1 MLRNT
6 IVLISLCIGSFPI
19 LAQVARSETQ
29 ANFRLKTTKTI
40 APIKIDG
47 DLSDPIWK
55 QADRGRDFWLKWP
68 RDGEQALAKTEIQT
82 AYDDQYFYVG
92 IVCYDDSAKYI
103 LQSLKRDAQY
113 WDSDGV
119 AVVLDPV
126 NLANNGYFFALSPAG
141 VQYEGLISAGSD
153 EMDFNWDNVWR
164 GETKVYNDRWT
175 AEFAIPFRI
184 LRYKEGQTEWGINFI
199 RNDAGRGH
207 YSTWTKIPLQFNGT
221 DLGWTGA
228 LQWDKSPNQAKA
240 NYAIVPYISTSA
252 NQVHAEGSKINSGF
266 NAGLDAKIGIGS
278 AMNLDVTINPDFS
291 QIEVDEQVIN
301 LTRFSIQLPEKRTFF
316 LENADLFGNFGFEVT
331 RPFFSRRIG
340 LDPRGKQIPILGGLR
355 LTGNVDKKT
364 RIGLLSMQ
372 TKNQGDRPGQNYSGL
387 VFDRNLFG
395 RTSLR
400 GYLFNREA
408 FGDNENP
415 QGRYGRNAGGEFLF
429 TSLKGTWTGW
439 ATYHTSMKPDVK
451 GQNAWGDFG
460 GQYTSKK
467 FDLVVDN
474 MQMGPNYS
482 ADLGFE
488 NRIANYD
495 VVRDTVIRIGY
506 KIQYAQATLR
516 MFPKKTDSKLN
527 STQLNGSTSTIFNPN
542 FSLNEFNAQLSY
554 SWNYKNTSYLSLTG
568 QYSEANVPVT
578 FKFDEESL
586 DKRPALPAANYQF
599 FQGSLD
605 WASDSRKAFT
615 LNSTLTY
622 GGFYNG
628 RQYSARL
635 EARMRAQPWGSFRLA
650 FNYNLLD
657 FPEPYGDAQLFS
669 ITPRIE
675 FFFNRR
681 LFWTTF
687 LQYNTQADNFN
698 INSRLQWRFRPMSDF
713 FVVFTD
719 NYTVNIWGNKNKAL
733 VLKLNFWI

>member
-1 MLRNT
+1 MPRIFTL
-6 IVLISLCIGSFPI
+6 FAFYI
-19 LAQVARSETQ
+19 LSIPAFAQVARSETQ
-29 ANFRLKTTKTI
+29 ANFRLKTTPVV

-47 DLSDPIWK
+47 DLSEPIWK
-55 QADRGRDFWLKWP
+55 NADRGNGFWLKWP

-82 AYDDQYFYVG
+82 AYDDQYLYVG
-92 IVCYDDSAKYI
+92 VVCYDDSAKYI

-113 WDSDGV
+113 WGSDGI

-141 VQYEGLISAGSD
+141 VQYEGLISAGAD
-153 EMDFNWDNVWR
+153 EMDFNWDNVWK
-164 GETKVYNDRWT
+164 GETKVYADRWT

-228 LQWDKSPNQAKA
+228 LQWDKSPKQAKA
-240 NYAIVPYISTSA
+240 NYAIVPYASTSA
-252 NQVHAEGSKINSGF
+252 NQVHTDGNKINTGW
-266 NAGLDAKIGIGS
+266 NMGLDAKIGIGS

-316 LENADLFGNFGFEVT
+316 LENADLFGNFGFELAK
-331 RPFFSRRIG
+331 PFFSRRIG
-340 LDPRGKQIPILGGLR
+340 LDQRGQQIPILGGLR

-372 TKNQGDRPGQNYSGL
+372 TKNQGTRPGQNFSGL

-400 GYLFNREA
+400 GYFFNREA
-408 FGDNENP
+408 FGDKENP
-415 QGRYGRNAGGEFLF
+415 QGRYGRNAGGEFSY
-429 TSLKGTWTGW
+429 TSPLGTWSGW
-439 ATYHTSMKPDVK
+439 ASYHTSMKPEVK
-451 GQNAWGDFG
+451 GQNSWGNFG
-460 GQYTSKK
+460 GQYTSKN

-474 MQMGPNYS
+474 LQMGSNYY
-482 ADLGFE
+482 ADLGYE
-488 NRIANYD
+488 IRIENYD
-495 VVRDTVIRIGY
+495 VVRDTVLRIGY
-506 KIQYAQATLR
+506 IGQYVQATWR
-516 MFPKKTDSKLN
+516 SFPKKTDSKLN
-527 STQLNGSTSTIFNPN
+527 STELNGGSWTVLNPN
-542 FSLNEFNAQLSY
+542 FTLNEYNTQLSY
-554 SWNYKNTSYLSLTG
+554 SWNLKNTSSFTVGANYTVS
-568 QYSEANVPVT
+568 NVPVT
-578 FKFDEESL
+578 FKFDEEDL
-586 DKRPALPAANYQF
+586 DKRPALPAANYKYF
-599 FQGSLD
+599 NGNFQWS
-605 WASDSRKAFT
+605 SDSRKAFT
-615 LNSTLTY
+615 LNSELTL
-622 GGFYNG
+622 GQFYNG

-669 ITPRIE
+669 ITPRVE

-719 NYTVNIWGNKNKAL
+719 NYTVNIWGSKNRAL
-733 VLKLNFWI
+733 VMKLNFWI